1 MGSRLTSLPEELFEA
16 EKYSR
21 LKIIFLSVAFF
32 CIIGGYTLARE
43 LKNTLFIAMV
53 GKDFAPIAKVLSF
66 IVLIPAV
73 LFYSKLVDSMRRY
86 HVLMVCSAFFG
97 IMGLVFTF
105 LIGHPTIG
113 LLNVD
118 KSPYRIFAWLFYFFG
133 EGYSPFVVSVLWAFV
148 TSITSPEESK
158 RNYGVMVA
166 ASKIGGALSAAFAW
180 ALFSW
185 SSNLN
190 GLISHVFLHQLVL
203 GISSLMFI
211 LVIPVIYLLIRR
223 VPKQYLHGY
232 EAAYQLEKEKVEKEE
247 PTQTQDVQPPI
258 LKEPAKKEGML
269 SGLYLLFKYP
279 YVFGMF
285 GLVFFHEIMDTIF
298 SFLRLAVGEKS
309 STDIAGF
316 SAFLFQTAFYAHL
329 SGIFISY
336 FGTTPLLTRLGER
349 VCLLIVPLLNGIL
362 LLYFIIDQSSTSF
375 LIVTSAIKSLHY
387 GFSLPVRES
396 LYIPTI
402 KEIRFKSK
410 SWIDGFGG
418 KFAKAAGSLFNIVLA
433 QLGGAFFLPVYAF
446 SFASLISC
454 WFVSAFFLGKRFD
467 QAIKKNEVIGA
478 EVD

>member
-1 MGSRLTSLPEELFEA
+1 MESRLTSLPEELFEA

-32 CIIGGYTLARE
+32 CIIAGYTLARE
-43 LKNTLFIAMV
+43 LKSSLFTAMV
-53 GKDFAPIAKVLSF
+53 GKDFAPIAKALSF

-73 LFYSKLVDSMRRY
+73 LLYSKLVDSMRRY

-118 KSPYRIFAWLFYFFG
+118 KSPYRIFAWIFYFFG
-133 EGYSPFVVSVLWAFV
+133 EGYSPFVVSVFWAFV

-158 RNYGVMVA
+158 RNYGVIVA
-166 ASKIGGALSAAFAW
+166 ASKVGGALSAAFGL
-180 ALFSW
+180 ALFTW
-185 SSNLN
+185 SSHLN
-190 GLISHVFLHQLVL
+190 GLMSHVFLHQLVL
-203 GISSLMFI
+203 GISSLMFV
-211 LVIPVIYLLIRR
+211 LVIPVIYLLVKK
-223 VPKQYLHGY
+223 VPQRYLHGY
-232 EAAYQLEKEKVEKEE
+232 EAAYQLEKDKGEKEE
-247 PTQTQDVQPPI
+247 RIEEPQTD
-258 LKEPAKKEGML
+258 KKESVF
-269 SGLYLLFKYP
+269 SGLYLLFKHP
-279 YVFGMF
+279 YVFGIF

-298 SFLRLAVGEKS
+298 SFLRLAVGEKN

-316 SAFLFQTAFYAHL
+316 SAFLFQTAFFAHL

-336 FGTTPLLTRLGER
+336 FGTTQLLTRLGER
-349 VCLLIVPLLNGIL
+349 LCLLLVPLLNGIL

-375 LIVTSAIKSLHY
+375 LIVTSAMKSLHY

-410 SWIDGFGG
+410 AWIEGFGG

-478 EVD
+478 QAD